1 MGKSSRAMKD
11 MKEDKQDCNEKKKFA
26 FIKGKKKK

>member
-1 MGKSSRAMKD
+1 MAKSSRAMKEE
-11 MKEDKQDCNEKKKFA
+11 KKDCNEKSNKFA